1 MILRHNS
8 DHEWRAGEDLPALQ
22 DGTVVENRGALFD
35 VLVAGHVVRCLLRG
49 KLKKVKDGHKRQA
62 ATPVA
67 AGDRVKVTLL
77 EPGRGVIEEVLP
89 RESGLSRTAAGSA
102 PLQQTLVAN
111 VDQAVIVFAA
121 AEPRPD
127 LFLLDRFVVAALAS
141 ELEPLIC
148 INKCDLVDG
157 EPPRLAAGGQVRTRF
172 AVYRQCGFRLLF
184 TSAERG
190 DGLEELKEMLTDRR
204 SVLCGPSGVGKSS
217 LLNSIAPG
225 LSLRVGEMGKVTHK
239 GRHTTTSITLLELP
253 FGGWVADTAGL
264 RQFAFVRETCGTCPC
279 DRPTG
284 KHGKATDCPIKLSP
298 NSVVKREH
306 IAAAFPELHPYLGKC
321 KYSNC
326 SHRDEQ
332 DCAIRKAVAAGD
344 IDTRRLRSY
353 LQLVGGET

>member
-1 MILRHNS
+1 MKLRQNS
-8 DHEWRAGEDLPALQ
+8 DKDNKQKTSSCPTVEQE
-22 DGTVVENRGALFD
+22 GTVVENRGALFE
-35 VLVAGHVVRCLLRG
+35 VLVDGHVVRCFLRG
-49 KLKKVKDGHKRQA
+49 KLKKIKEGHKRQA
-62 ATPVA
+62 ASPVA

-89 RESGLSRTAAGSA
+89 RESGLSRTAAGSR
-102 PLQQTLVAN
+102 PLQQTLIAN
-111 VDQAVIVFAA
+111 VEQAVIVFAA

-127 LFLLDRFVVAALAS
+127 LFLLDRFIVAAIAS

-157 EPPRLAAGGQVRTRF
+157 EPPLAESEQVRTRF
-172 AVYRQCGFRLLF
+172 AVYRQGGFHLLF

-190 DGLEELKEMLTDRR
+190 DGLEELREKLTDRR

-225 LSLRVGEMGKVTHK
+225 LSLRVGEMGYVTHK

-264 RQFAFVRETCGTCPC
+264 RQLNFWE
-279 DRPTG
+279 
-284 KHGKATDCPIKLSP
+284 ISP
-298 NSVVKREH
+298 EQ
-306 IAAAFPELHPYLGKC
+306 IAAAFPELHPHLGKC

-326 SHRDEQ
+326 THHDEQ
-332 DCAIRKAVAAGD
+332 GCAMRKAVAAGEV
-344 IDTRRLRSY
+344 DTRRLRSY